1 MKKINLVLILL
12 TLVCVSCLGEKKN
25 NIAKE
30 DNNATNQSTKATINI
45 DAIKEQLC
53 SNFPKD
59 LVLGYHPDANRIEI
73 EPVDNG
79 SGGILHCNVKLFYG
93 EKEYEFWKGIVY
105 AHINQQE
112 DPFWQCNPERN
123 PTLCHK
129 VNMGDKAVFISNVYQ
144 LQILKEGVL
153 YGITP
158 PNNGYTTSSGK
169 LTKEIAL
176 EIAQHY
182 QL

>member
-1 MKKINLVLILL
+1 MKKINLILVLFA
-12 TLVCVSCLGEKKN
+12 LVSTSCLGEKENSKVKDDTN
-25 NIAKE
+25 PTKETAK
-30 DNNATNQSTKATINI
+30 TIDI

-93 EKEYEFWKGIVY
+93 NKEYEFWKGQVY

-112 DPFWQCNPERN
+112 DPFWQYNPDRN
-123 PTLCHK
+123 ATLYHK
-129 VNMGDKAVFISNVYQ
+129 VDMGEKAVFIANMYQ

-158 PNNGYTTSSGK
+158 PNNGNTTSSGK

>member
-1 MKKINLVLILL
+1 MKNINLILIFFALIC
-12 TLVCVSCLGEKKN
+12 TSCLGEKENDKV
-25 NIAKE
+25 KE
-30 DNNATNQSTKATINI
+30 ANNATKETVKKTIGI

-53 SNFPKD
+53 SNFPKE

-79 SGGILHCNVKLFYG
+79 SGGTLHCDIKLFYG
-93 EKEYEFWKGIVY
+93 KKEYEFWKGHVY

-112 DPFWQCNPERN
+112 DPFWQYNPERN
-123 PTLCHK
+123 AMLYHR
-129 VNMGDKAVFISNVYQ
+129 VEMGDKAVFISNMYQ

-158 PNNGYTTSSGK
+158 PNNGNTTSSGK

-182 QL
+182 KL